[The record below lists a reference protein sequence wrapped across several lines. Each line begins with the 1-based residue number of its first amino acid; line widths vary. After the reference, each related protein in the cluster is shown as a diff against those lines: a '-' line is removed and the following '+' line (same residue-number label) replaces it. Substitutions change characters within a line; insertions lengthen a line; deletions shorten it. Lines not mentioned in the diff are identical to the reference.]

1 MNILAIQQKEAS
13 PTTLPLLG
21 LAIVILLGMLLF
33 PQRTW
38 AQEWELELI
47 INKAGILALNGNGQ
61 IPGTL
66 IHLNKGDSVVLRVR
80 NNTASKHDIRWH
92 GTYLINDQLNDQ
104 REVGTSEAAKR
115 FYSIQKA
122 IGAGKTFTYR
132 WKTEKPGTF
141 WYHCHINGNEYVRV
155 QEIKGAIMT
164 ISNKSTESE
173 RAIAQGGA

>member
-1 MNILAIQQKEAS
+1 MNILAIQQKKAS
-13 PTTLPLLG
+13 PPALPFLG

-47 INKAGILALNGNGQ
+47 IDKTGILVFNGNGQ
-61 IPGTL
+61 IPPGTL
-66 IHLNKGDSVVLRVR
+66 IHLNEGDNIILRVK
-80 NNTASKHDIRWH
+80 NNTAFKHDIRWH
-92 GTYLINDQLNDQ
+92 GTYLINDQ
-104 REVGTSEAAKR
+104 REVDASEAAKR

-141 WYHCHINGNEYVRV
+141 WYHCHINGNGYVRT
-155 QEIKGAIMT
+155 QEIKGAIMA
-164 ISNKSTESE
+164 ISDKSTELE
-173 RAIAQGGA
+173 RTIAQGGA

>member
-13 PTTLPLLG
+13 PPTLPFLG
-21 LAIVILLGMLLF
+21 LAIVILLGVLLF

-38 AQEWELELI
+38 AQEWELNLI
-47 INKAGILALNGNGQ
+47 IDKGGILALNGNGQ

-66 IHLNKGDSVVLRVR
+66 IHLNEGDSVILRVK
-80 NNTASKHDIRWH
+80 NNTAFKHDIRWH
-92 GTYLINDQLNDQ
+92 GTYLINDQHKADAP
-104 REVGTSEAAKR
+104 EAAKR

-132 WKTEKPGTF
+132 WKTEEPGTF
-141 WYHCHINGNEYVRV
+141 WYHCHINGSEYVRA